1 MIYKS
6 ELPSI
11 VISDC
16 YIDRGNCYV
25 ILEVVDSI
33 SYIKKLCVQIRNNCA
48 IIRVKKTIFKK
59 FMGKNSIY
67 FPSENIESVIIKK
80 WD

>member
-11 VISDC
+11 VVSDC
-16 YIDRGNCYV
+16 YVDRDKCYV
-25 ILEVVDSI
+25 TLEVVDSI

-48 IIRVKKTIFKK
+48 IIMVKKTIFKK
-59 FMGKNSIY
+59 LMGKNSID
-67 FPSENIESVIIKK
+67 FPAANIESVIIKK